1 MTREDV
7 RSAIAAA
14 AIIAASVGGIWAMP
28 TIVIRVGAISPWL
41 GFAGGAFL
49 IGLFF
54 LVFLLRARVQ
64 KKREKDRNAITCVDS

>member
-49 IGLFF
+49 IGLF
-54 LVFLLRARVQ
+54 LLRARVQ
-64 KKREKDRNAITCVDS
+64 KKREKDRHAITCVDS